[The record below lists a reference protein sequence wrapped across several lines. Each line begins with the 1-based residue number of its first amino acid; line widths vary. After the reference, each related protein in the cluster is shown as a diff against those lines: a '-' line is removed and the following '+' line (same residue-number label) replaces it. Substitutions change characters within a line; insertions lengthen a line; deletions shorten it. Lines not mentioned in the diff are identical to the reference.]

1 MPSPQLERVLRML
14 EMRRQ
19 GAGGARP
26 SVATRR
32 AGMDAF
38 FSSLGATA
46 GVRSEEVDAGGVP
59 AEWVSAPGADSDFAL
74 LYLHGGGYNAG
85 SPVSHRELAGRL
97 SAATGARVLV
107 LDYRLAPE
115 HPYPAA
121 VEDATAAYRWLLR
134 QGVAPARV
142 AIGGDSAGGGLTV
155 AAMVALRDAG
165 DPLPAAGVCLSPWVD
180 LEMSGE
186 SMRTRAKWDLL
197 VGREGLLDSAAAYLA
212 GADARTPLASP
223 LYADLRGLPPLLI
236 QVGTSET
243 LYDDST
249 RLDERARA
257 AGVDA
262 TIQVWEEM
270 VHVWHLFAP
279 ILPEGQQGIDAI
291 GEYLRERWQ

>member
-1 MPSPQLERVLRML
+1 MPSPELEKVLHLL
-14 EMRRQ
+14 EMLRQ
-19 GAGGARP
+19 ASAGTRQ
-26 SVATRR
+26 SVAGRR
-32 AGMDAF
+32 AGMDALY
-38 FSSLGATA
+38 SSFGSTP
-46 GVRSEEVDAGGVP
+46 GVSSDKVDAGGVP
-59 AEWVSAPGADSDFAL
+59 AESVSAPGAGTDRAV

-85 SPVSHRELAGRL
+85 SPTSHRELARRL

-121 VEDATAAYRWLLR
+121 VEDATAAYRWLLA
-134 QGVAPARV
+134 QGVDPVRT

-165 DPLPAAGVCLSPWVD
+165 DPLPAAGVCISPWAD

-186 SMRTRAKWDLL
+186 SMTTRAKWDLM
-197 VGREGLLDSAAAYLA
+197 VGREGLLDSATKYLA
-212 GADARTPLASP
+212 GEDARAPLASP
-223 LYADLRGLPPLLI
+223 IYADLRGLPPLLI

-262 TIQVWEEM
+262 TLQVWEEM
-270 VHVWHLFAP
+270 VHAWHLFAP
-279 ILPEGQQGIDAI
+279 ILPEGQQAI
-291 GEYLRERWQ
+291 ESVGEYLRERWA